1 MKSKNNRMPS
11 PKRDADAER
20 FKLERSSSASPVY
33 VEDER
38 LLTAAH
44 MVSEM
49 GQLTV
54 QDQAEIWAK
63 VGRAVLDN
71 PDLPAAFVISS
82 LMSLE
87 ESHEDGS
94 PFVARSL
101 GDDDSRLK

>member
-1 MKSKNNRMPS
+1 MKNKNNKMPS
-11 PKRDADAER
+11 PKGDADAER
-20 FKLERSSSASPVY
+20 FELERSSSASPVD

-44 MVSEM
+44 VVSKKVPRIE
-49 GQLTV
+49 G
-54 QDQAEIWAK
+54 DQAEFWAK

-101 GDDDSRLK
+101 CDGDS